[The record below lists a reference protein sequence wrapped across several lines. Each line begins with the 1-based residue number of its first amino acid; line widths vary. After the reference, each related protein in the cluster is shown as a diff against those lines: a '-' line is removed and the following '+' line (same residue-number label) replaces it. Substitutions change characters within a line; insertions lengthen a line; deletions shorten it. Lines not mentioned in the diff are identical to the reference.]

1 MLQDWFVSVRM
12 GDQGICLVMWKRVG
26 CYHPGNKISHH
37 DKMPGMEKVDA
48 RKLPRDAQDEMRRQ
62 AMRMREELKLPWKE
76 IARVV
81 GVNVSTVIGWPKR
94 YQREGTSG
102 LKSKTRG
109 RRYLSG
115 RTLTL
120 VQEWQLRSV
129 IVGENPKQMSL
140 PYALWNRRAVM
151 QLVKVLFDIDMP
163 IRTVGEYLLRWGY
176 TPQRPMK
183 RALEQNPVKVEQWMN
198 ETYPTIVARA
208 KAEGAVIYWGDETAV
223 AEDGY
228 WLRGD
233 ALAGQTP
240 VLAAPSKRHG
250 LSMISAISNQ
260 GLVRFEFIEEAMN
273 AGLFIGF
280 MEKLVADSAQKV
292 FLILDNLK
300 VHHAKKVTA
309 WLAEHKVR
317 IAVFYLP
324 PYAPEI
330 NPDEY
335 LNRDFKTVLR
345 TSDRDKSKNALMQKA

>member
-1 MLQDWFVSVRM
+1 
-12 GDQGICLVMWKRVG
+12 
-26 CYHPGNKISHH
+26 
-37 DKMPGMEKVDA
+37 MPGMEKVDA

-81 GVNVSTVIGWPKR
+81 GVNVSTVICWSKR
-94 YQREGTSG
+94 FQQEGVVG

-151 QLVKVLFDIDMP
+151 QLVKILFDIDMP

-176 TPQRPMK
+176 TPQRPIK
-183 RALEQNPVKVEQWMN
+183 RALEQNPAKVEQWMN
-198 ETYPTIVARA
+198 ETYPTIAARA

-223 AEDGY
+223 AEDGH
-228 WLRGD
+228 WLRGY
-233 ALAGQTP
+233 APAGQTP

-273 AGLFIGF
+273 TELFIGF
-280 MEKLVADSAQKV
+280 MEKLVADSPQKV

-300 VHHAKKVTA
+300 VHHAKKVAA
-309 WLAEHKVR
+309 WLEEHKAR
-317 IAVFYLP
+317 IEVFYLP
-324 PYAPEI
+324 PYSPEI

-345 TSDRDKSKNALMQKA
+345 TSDRAKSKNVLLQKAQAFMQFLMETPDRVMAYFEHAAVKYAA

>member
-1 MLQDWFVSVRM
+1 
-12 GDQGICLVMWKRVG
+12 
-26 CYHPGNKISHH
+26 
-37 DKMPGMEKVDA
+37 MEKVDA

-81 GVNVSTVIGWPKR
+81 GVNVSTVIGWSKR
-94 YQREGTSG
+94 FQREGVDG

-176 TPQRPMK
+176 TPQRPIK

-198 ETYPTIVARA
+198 ETYPTIAARA

-223 AEDGY
+223 AEDGH
-228 WLRGD
+228 WLRGY
-233 ALAGQTP
+233 APVGHTP

-273 AGLFIGF
+273 TELFIGF
-280 MEKLVADSAQKV
+280 MEKLVADSPQKV

-300 VHHAKKVTA
+300 VHHAKKVAA
-309 WLAEHKVR
+309 WLEEHQAR
-317 IAVFYLP
+317 IEVFYLP
-324 PYAPEI
+324 PYSPEI

-335 LNRDFKTVLR
+335 LNRDFKTALR
-345 TSDRDKSKNALMQKA
+345 TSDRAMSKNALLQKAQVLCSS

>member
-1 MLQDWFVSVRM
+1 
-12 GDQGICLVMWKRVG
+12 
-26 CYHPGNKISHH
+26 
-37 DKMPGMEKVDA
+37 MEKVDA

-81 GVNVSTVIGWPKR
+81 GVNVSTVIGWSKR
-94 YQREGTSG
+94 FQQEGVVG

-151 QLVKVLFDIDMP
+151 QLVKILFDIDMP

-176 TPQRPMK
+176 TPQRPIK
-183 RALEQNPVKVEQWMN
+183 RALEQNPAKVEQWMN
-198 ETYPTIVARA
+198 ETYPTIAARA

-223 AEDGY
+223 AEDGH
-228 WLRGD
+228 WLRGY
-233 ALAGQTP
+233 APAGQTP
-240 VLAAPSKRHG
+240 VLAAPNKRHG

-273 AGLFIGF
+273 TELFIGF
-280 MEKLVADSAQKV
+280 MEKLVADSPQKV

-309 WLAEHKVR
+309 WLEEHKAR
-317 IAVFYLP
+317 IEVFYLP
-324 PYAPEI
+324 PYSPEI

-345 TSDRDKSKNALMQKA
+345 TSDRAKSNNILLQKAQAFMQFLMETPDRVRAYFGHTAVKYAA

>member
-1 MLQDWFVSVRM
+1 
-12 GDQGICLVMWKRVG
+12 
-26 CYHPGNKISHH
+26 
-37 DKMPGMEKVDA
+37 MPGMEKVDA